1 MRGWMIVAACTLP
14 FAALAQPD
22 SSTAASAPAAPSS
35 DAAAT
40 SAPVASAAPAD
51 AVATPVA
58 ATAPVAG
65 QGFGSQTRLWLAT
78 QTDGTYAVTDERP
91 MPGEVATLVYQ
102 RYLKSFTHPI
112 PERYESDSFKT
123 SGGGSGGSSSSP

>member
-22 SSTAASAPAAPSS
+22 TSAPAAAP
-35 DAAAT
+35 AAE
-40 SAPVASAAPAD
+40 PVAVS
-51 AVATPVA
+51 
-58 ATAPVAG
+58 APVAG
-65 QGFGSQTRLWLAT
+65 QGFGSQTRFWLET
-78 QTDGTYAVTDERP
+78 QASGAYAVTDDRP

-102 RYLKSFTHPI
+102 RYLNSFTHPI

-123 SGGGSGGSSSSP
+123 TGGGATSN